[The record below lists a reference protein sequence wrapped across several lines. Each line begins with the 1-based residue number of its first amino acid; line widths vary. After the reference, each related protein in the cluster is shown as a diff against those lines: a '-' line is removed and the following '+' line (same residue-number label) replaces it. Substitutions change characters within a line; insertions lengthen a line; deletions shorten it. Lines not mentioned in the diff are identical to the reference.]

1 MRDAIEIDGYE
12 TSPKSH
18 FLNRNKSSISPQK
31 EIKKFPLAEEEQ
43 RMKALHHTQGYQR
56 RIAKAFHKKVKIRHV
71 QQGDLVLKENR
82 APLHDPRGKFKRA
95 YVVKEVLPG
104 KAIKLTPRIHLN
116 LILALND
123 PFG

>member
-1 MRDAIEIDGYE
+1 MTRKTERKKKI
-12 TSPKSH
+12 P
-18 FLNRNKSSISPQK
+18 IS
-31 EIKKFPLAEEEQ
+31 LAEEEQ

-123 PFG
+123 PLLVWLILVYCGSCSTWPGIS